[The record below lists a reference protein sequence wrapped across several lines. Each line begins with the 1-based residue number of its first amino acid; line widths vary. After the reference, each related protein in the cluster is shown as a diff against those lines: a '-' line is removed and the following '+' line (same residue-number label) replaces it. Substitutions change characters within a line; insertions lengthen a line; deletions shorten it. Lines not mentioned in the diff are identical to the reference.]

1 MSIPH
6 QGRLSAVNTDP
17 DPRIQSIL
25 EYPGHSWWL
34 KSALRLAFY
43 RDSADVAR
51 EASILAEVL
60 QSRADAVLGKVR
72 R

>member
-1 MSIPH
+1 MSTPSMS
-6 QGRLSAVNTDP
+6 RLAAANTDVEA
-17 DPRIQSIL
+17 RIQSIL

-51 EASILAEVL
+51 EAAILSEVL
-60 QSRADAVLGKVR
+60 GIRADATLGKVR